1 MSRRSA
7 HLNFAEVNG
16 AEVVHQI
23 SAADQEVAP
32 VVDNQ
37 PEEVGVGVVACE
49 AIHVVGT
56 CNTNFHR

>member
-1 MSRRSA
+1 M
-7 HLNFAEVNG
+7 
-16 AEVVHQI
+16 HQI

-32 VVDNQ
+32 IVDNQ

>member
-16 AEVVHQI
+16 AEVMHQI

-32 VVDNQ
+32 IVDNQ
-37 PEEVGVGVVACE
+37 PEEVGVGVVACK